1 MAGTVLEN
9 LSNRKLICVLSV
21 ILAFLVISFLI
32 GAFIAP
38 APSNTEQIMASLC
51 VPNDVGKLSIP
62 RDKIDKG
69 RIISKNCEKNFN
81 ATDKPVFAFQIPGPR
96 EGQELDYSRWMSYLI
111 TMLTPEIVFRGI
123 PSPGTDYEHLNGT
136 LVMKVVLAAKD
147 ISDTHWTIIAKKDS
161 LSRTLSCKLP
171 KEKLEDGIAY
181 DCNAIQFF
189 ELQSLYYDY
198 YLINLEFISAP
209 ELHHSQLS
217 ELNMV
222 VIHQNGGFGEVFLFL
237 KSIFFAITLL
247 TLVWYY
253 NRLRQLWR
261 KNTLLEKSL
270 LVLGMAITQLN
281 VPVEYLSL
289 FFDLGFMNFL
299 SDIRQGILHCALFC
313 FWRIFT
319 GEHLLDGIQ
328 RSRLS
333 LYYRDLSIILTAS
346 TLLFVFD
353 SIERGVQWIDPFFT
367 IWEVESKMAIIFI
380 STAILAAL
388 TYFLFLCYQVWLVR
402 KNIATKRSS
411 LPAMSSTRRLVYE
424 GIIYRFNFLL
434 VATIFSAAATFIA
447 YIMTQMGDTFFWED
461 EYTESLR
468 IQWTSAMYTFV
479 YAMWN
484 CYILILLILYAPS
497 HKGRGSQFDNL
508 SEEIEF
514 NRLTT
519 DETNENTVDTSAPSD
534 SSKSFKFSKLSKSD
548 MQLLQDLAAH
558 QSID

>member
-1 MAGTVLEN
+1 
-9 LSNRKLICVLSV
+9 
-21 ILAFLVISFLI
+21 
-32 GAFIAP
+32 
-38 APSNTEQIMASLC
+38 
-51 VPNDVGKLSIP
+51 
-62 RDKIDKG
+62 
-69 RIISKNCEKNFN
+69 
-81 ATDKPVFAFQIPGPR
+81 
-96 EGQELDYSRWMSYLI
+96 
-111 TMLTPEIVFRGI
+111 
-123 PSPGTDYEHLNGT
+123 
-136 LVMKVVLAAKD
+136 
-147 ISDTHWTIIAKKDS
+147 
-161 LSRTLSCKLP
+161 
-171 KEKLEDGIAY
+171 
-181 DCNAIQFF
+181 
-189 ELQSLYYDY
+189 
-198 YLINLEFISAP
+198 
-209 ELHHSQLS
+209 
-217 ELNMV
+217 MV
-222 VIHQNGGFGEVFLFL
+222 VIHQNGGFGEVFLLL

-261 KNTLLEKSL
+261 KNSLLEKSL
-270 LVLGMAITQLN
+270 LILGVAITQLN
-281 VPVEYLSL
+281 LPVEYLSL

-367 IWEVESKMAIIFI
+367 VWEVESNMAIIFI

-388 TYFLFLCYQVWLVR
+388 TYFVFLCYQVWLVR

-461 EYTESLR
+461 EYAESSG

-479 YAMWN
+479 YAKWN

-497 HKGRGSQFDNL
+497 HKGVS
-508 SEEIEF
+508 
-514 NRLTT
+514 
-519 DETNENTVDTSAPSD
+519 
-534 SSKSFKFSKLSKSD
+534 
-548 MQLLQDLAAH
+548 
-558 QSID
+558 